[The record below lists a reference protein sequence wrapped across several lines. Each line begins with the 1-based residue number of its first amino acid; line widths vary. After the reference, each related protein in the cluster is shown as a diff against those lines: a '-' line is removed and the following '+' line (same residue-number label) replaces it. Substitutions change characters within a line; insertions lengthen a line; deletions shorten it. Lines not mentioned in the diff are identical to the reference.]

1 MPSEWNG
8 SFGEAAGSE
17 AAGDGVT
24 INRALSIMG
33 VVPPDYIQILGLKSY
48 QMCFN
53 RSLVQAR

>member
-8 SFGEAAGSE
+8 TLGEAAGSE
-17 AAGDGVT
+17 TAGDGVT

-33 VVPPDYIQILGLKSY
+33 VDPSDYIQILGLKSY

-53 RSLVQAR
+53 RSLVQAG